1 MPSTRFT
8 TSVSRPSFRA
18 VTLPHITDPSRVTP
32 ARTRPRGLV
41 DWSYIDGK
49 GRGVIALQAC
59 AAGTEVERSPVII
72 VPASHLLEKDEGLTV
87 LEEYLLYW
95 GEDEGR
101 ELAMGEGLLMIYNHS
116 SDPNVEFE
124 TGPEPDTMSVIAL
137 RDIAEGEELTYDY
150 GVTLWFEAA
159 AI

>member
-1 MPSTRFT
+1 
-8 TSVSRPSFRA
+8 
-18 VTLPHITDPSRVTP
+18 
-32 ARTRPRGLV
+32 V
-41 DWSYIDGK
+41 DWSYIEGK
-49 GRGVIALQAC
+49 GRGVIARQAC

-95 GEDEGR
+95 SEEEGR

-137 RDIAEGEELTYDY
+137 RDISAGEELTYDY
-150 GVTLWFEAA
+150 GVALWFQAA
-159 AI
+159 SDS